1 MCNFMLLQPRKFK
14 YKTRQKSR
22 SVAMAGEA
30 RLAYGDSGVRLL
42 QPLRLT
48 GRRIFRLKIF
58 LKKAARKPDITK
70 RRVWFNAFPHIP
82 LTKKGKGLR
91 MGKGIGKLS
100 AWQVKVRGGVF
111 LVEFRNL
118 RPGRMLYFSKQLQN
132 KLPVR
137 TRTCFNTYASFALHG
152 ASRANIILTSI
163 Y

>member
-1 MCNFMLLQPRKFK
+1 MLLQPRKFK

-22 SVAMAGEA
+22 SVVMAREA
-30 RLAYGDSGVRLL
+30 LLAYGDSGVRLL

-70 RRVWFNAFPHIP
+70 RRVWFNAFPHTP

-100 AWQVKVRGGVF
+100 A
-111 LVEFRNL
+111 
-118 RPGRMLYFSKQLQN
+118 
-132 KLPVR
+132 
-137 TRTCFNTYASFALHG
+137 
-152 ASRANIILTSI
+152 
-163 Y
+163 